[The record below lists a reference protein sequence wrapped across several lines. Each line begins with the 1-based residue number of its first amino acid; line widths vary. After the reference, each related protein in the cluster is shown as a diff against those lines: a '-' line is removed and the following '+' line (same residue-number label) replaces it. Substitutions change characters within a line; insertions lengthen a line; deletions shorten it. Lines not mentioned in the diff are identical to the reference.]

1 MSKFFYVKMAGNNI
15 RKNRKLYIPY
25 LLTCI
30 GMIVMFY
37 NMCFLAQARDILKIT
52 GGETLKQILFFGMIV
67 TAIFSIIFL
76 FYTNSFLIKQ
86 RKKEFGIFHVLGME
100 KKHIA
105 KLMFFETFLIGLISI
120 IGGILT
126 GILLS
131 KLMLLLLFKII
142 SFEVPFGFE
151 IPINAVIFSIFLF
164 SGIFLANLIYNLF
177 QVYQSKPIEL
187 LKGGNV
193 GEKEPKI
200 KWILTIIGVACLG
213 SGYYIALTTE
223 SPLAALKLFF
233 IAVILVILGTYCLFT
248 AGSIAILKLLRK
260 NKRYYYKSNH
270 FISISGMIYRMKQN
284 AIGLANICILS
295 TMVIVMLS
303 TTVSLYV
310 GMEDVLRTRYPRD
323 IMIYAE
329 DISDHQAQKLNV
341 FIEKQ
346 IKKNKMIPQN
356 FVQRRFIQFTVFQNG
371 NKFTSDAASLQDIS
385 TVEFI
390 LLDDYNKMEN
400 QSISLS
406 KGEALLYTARGSFKG
421 DIINFDGTKLSIKK
435 RLSSFNMEGKMLDN
449 VASNYFIVVVNDI
462 NTINQIFHS
471 VQEKQEDIKNLSYYY
486 AFDVNGDREQ
496 QIELIK
502 DLRKGDRQ
510 IVQDISVDAVA
521 EARESFFSFYGGL
534 FFLGIF
540 LGFLF
545 IMATVL
551 IIYYKQ
557 IAEGYDDR
565 KRFSIMQKVGMS
577 QEEIK
582 GAIRSQ
588 VLMVFF
594 LPLITAVIHLLFA
607 FKVITQLLSIFNL
620 TNISLFAGC
629 TAIIIII
636 FAIFYSVI
644 YALTARTYYKIV
656 R

>member
-15 RKNRKLYIPY
+15 KKNRKLYIPY

-105 KLMFFETFLIGLISI
+105 KLMFFETFLIGLISV

-270 FISISGMIYRMKQN
+270 FISISVMIYRMKQN

-521 EARESFFSFYGGL
+521 EARESFFPFMGDY
-534 FFLGIF
+534 
-540 LGFLF
+540 
-545 IMATVL
+545 
-551 IIYYKQ
+551 
-557 IAEGYDDR
+557 
-565 KRFSIMQKVGMS
+565 FS
-577 QEEIK
+577 
-582 GAIRSQ
+582 
-588 VLMVFF
+588 
-594 LPLITAVIHLLFA
+594 
-607 FKVITQLLSIFNL
+607 
-620 TNISLFAGC
+620 
-629 TAIIIII
+629 
-636 FAIFYSVI
+636 
-644 YALTARTYYKIV
+644 
-656 R
+656 